1 MRSTQTT
8 FASAL
13 SIANVLRQA
22 RAGHTFAVG
31 TIDLAS
37 VTHSQD
43 LDVKS
48 FKVVSKK
55 SEANKATVTVTLTAR
70 HSARKNSADDIIRY
84 DFVRETGGWKIDDIK
99 GAVDGK
105 PWSIRQLLVNYL
117 KLFRQQ
123 PAGMRPAGARS

>member
-1 MRSTQTT
+1 LRSTQTT
-8 FASAL
+8 FASVL
-13 SIANVLRQA
+13 SIANALRQA

-31 TIDLAS
+31 TIDLAP
-37 VTHSQD
+37 VTNSQD

-84 DFVRETGGWKIDDIK
+84 DFVRETGAWKIDDIRS
-99 GAVDGK
+99 AVDGK

-123 PAGMRPAGARS
+123 PAGMTPAGARS

>member
-31 TIDLAS
+31 TIDLAP
-37 VTHSQD
+37 VTKSQD

-84 DFVRETGGWKIDDIK
+84 DFVRETGAWKIDDIRS
-99 GAVDGK
+99 AVDGK

-123 PAGMRPAGARS
+123 PAGMTPAGARS

>member
-1 MRSTQTT
+1 M
-8 FASAL
+8 
-13 SIANVLRQA
+13 
-22 RAGHTFAVG
+22 
-31 TIDLAS
+31 
-37 VTHSQD
+37 
-43 LDVKS
+43 KS

-84 DFVRETGGWKIDDIK
+84 DFVRETGGWKIDDIRS
-99 GAVDGK
+99 AVDGK

-123 PAGMRPAGARS
+123 PAGMTPAGARS